1 MARLVAYVFA
11 DIHIRRFK
19 HAMLVTLS
27 NQIIFNSGNTAITH
41 TEIDIYIEES
51 KQALLL
57 LLLLLLLLFTYLYFS
72 GKTLAAQEFQKSAIK
87 LVWKC
92 IQLWPIIINKTIMQQ
107 NRIKSLHHNG
117 NPLE

>member
-1 MARLVAYVFA
+1 
-11 DIHIRRFK
+11 
-19 HAMLVTLS
+19 MLVTLS

-72 GKTLAAQEFQKSAIK
+72 GQTPGGSRIPKISYKICLEVHPTLAYHH
-87 LVWKC
+87 
-92 IQLWPIIINKTIMQQ
+92 QQ
-107 NRIKSLHHNG
+107 NHCAAKQN
-117 NPLE
+117 